1 MAGESDK
8 AKRES
13 ASKDRHTES
22 VGVFIDN
29 CKNGR
34 MVLTERER
42 ERERKRE
49 KERLR
54 LNREREKVL
63 ATKRSK

>member
-42 ERERKRE
+42 ERERERE
-49 KERLR
+49 KER
-54 LNREREKVL
+54 EREIK
-63 ATKRSK
+63 T